1 MSDEQLCE
9 YMKKHRQRD
18 GSIELPVDDWTV
30 LSKEERDRLAERLRL
45 IQREIADNPAANSR
59 PLDLD
64 KLDALLRD
72 VASGQ
77 DSPSH
82 DRPRSSER
90 VTEPPSESPQEMY
103 KRKEMEAYNNLVND
117 GGHPLYQINLLESVS
132 KDPNVYFVIL
142 KPFWRPPRSDKPS
155 EADYLRPEDVLQR
168 QWHRWQNFRKWQL
181 NNRGINYKDDYDDE
195 AFSAYV
201 EDLKREYREIGWDEQ
216 AARIEADPN
225 SLKQPGEWWH
235 AMQTH
240 CNWRRRYQRELECH
254 SFSDYQGAVR
264 ARLARHGFTRSFY
277 LAEDPKQQD
286 KLTTWIEYLGFEY
299 WWLDRYTAL
308 KERLKLKHD
317 NAWIELKKQG
327 VVKDNE
333 TPDFIRRGAS
343 ALQRQVDEDRAK
355 KAAKDAE
362 LEAANVYHQT
372 QQDPN
377 RLNISM
383 KRRVQ
388 MLAKARTRLS
398 NARETVDSIVRRND
412 LLLEFVRGTFDYD
425 NANQDVVNQ
434 VNLLEWAVEETP
446 SIKDEQKAGT
456 LGGEAMRKRKVS
468 TEDGCIV
475 ETSSKKQKSHASKQ
489 SLHGAG
495 CAFDRSRG
503 GICNLREQAIKEE
516 KSRIQRWL
524 FNAAKAQETRVKCPR
539 SRLANQQQSST
550 STESPSNWRKSATR
564 SASNSKRPGRK
575 FQQPVTWA
583 QGAISG
589 INPRITSQRST
600 QGLTSRT
607 RLQQPVTWAQDADSG
622 INPRFT
628 SQRSTQGLKSRTR
641 LS

>member
-1 MSDEQLCE
+1 
-9 YMKKHRQRD
+9 
-18 GSIELPVDDWTV
+18 
-30 LSKEERDRLAERLRL
+30 
-45 IQREIADNPAANSR
+45 
-59 PLDLD
+59 
-64 KLDALLRD
+64 
-72 VASGQ
+72 
-77 DSPSH
+77 
-82 DRPRSSER
+82 
-90 VTEPPSESPQEMY
+90 MY

-475 ETSSKKQKSHASKQ
+475 ETSSKKQKSHASKYGSQ
-489 SLHGAG
+489 PNNSRTGTRDRRSL
-495 CAFDRSRG
+495 RSRNIASSDMNRQLDQQG
-503 GICNLREQAIKEE
+503 SHCMAQAVPLTAAEAE
-516 KSRIQRWL
+516 SVTLGSRPQKR
-524 FNAAKAQETRVKCPR
+524 KRVAFKDG
-539 SRLANQQQSST
+539 SST
-550 STESPSNWRKSATR
+550 QPRPKRLESKARGHDSQTSNRVLRVRNHPATGASQQLDQHQTQSVRDANSSSQSPGLKVPS
-564 SASNSKRPGRK
+564 
-575 FQQPVTWA
+575 QE
-583 QGAISG
+583 
-589 INPRITSQRST
+589 ST
-600 QGLTSRT
+600 QGLRRSA
-607 RLQQPVTWAQDADSG
+607 RLKALRRGPDYS
-622 INPRFT
+622 
-628 SQRSTQGLKSRTR
+628 SQSPGLKMPTQESTQGLRRSARLKASSRGPDSVSKTKPTR
-641 LS
+641 SRGKRCIK